1 MTHTFAN
8 SEKPLILI
16 LLVINRK
23 AKMHRSTIKE
33 TGFLLFVSKFICL
46 SRKRNPVSQE
56 KGLTLVECLAAI
68 VIFGLSITAIT
79 SPIMLAMAT
88 RVRAYRAQQA
98 MQIAQGEI
106 DRVRLI
112 LERGDLPLAQLT
124 PLLPPNAGDGEPKAV
139 EAPTGED
146 TACNTTTASNPNQWC
161 RVTLKNE
168 EFAVQTF
175 RTKTKTPKDISP
187 ESKSQTPIGLMMGV
201 RVYPIAAI
209 NSNQTLSKEPM
220 SLGFSAITTS
230 SAAPLVAIYTPI
242 VRSDLDKSA
251 DIYKELLK

>member
-1 MTHTFAN
+1 MCFQ
-8 SEKPLILI
+8 
-16 LLVINRK
+16 
-23 AKMHRSTIKE
+23 MHRLTIKK
-33 TGFLLFVSKFICL
+33 TGFLLFVSKVICL
-46 SRKRNPVSQE
+46 SRKRNPASSE

-88 RVRAYRAQQA
+88 RVRAYRVQQA

-112 LERGDLPLAQLT
+112 LERGDLSLAQLT
-124 PLLPPNAGDGEPKAV
+124 PLLPPNAGGGEAAAFG
-139 EAPTGED
+139 APTAED
-146 TACNTTTASNPNQWC
+146 TACKTTASTPKPTASNSNQWC

-175 RTKTKTPKDISP
+175 RTKTTALKDISP
-187 ESKSQTPIGLMMGV
+187 DSKSQTPIGLMMGV

-209 NSNQTLSKEPM
+209 NSKQALSKEPM

-242 VRSDLDKSA
+242 VRSDLDESA
-251 DIYKELLK
+251 EVYKALLE

>member
-1 MTHTFAN
+1 
-8 SEKPLILI
+8 
-16 LLVINRK
+16 
-23 AKMHRSTIKE
+23 MHRLTIKE
-33 TGFLLFVSKFICL
+33 TGLLFISQFIGL
-46 SRKRNPVSQE
+46 SRKRNPVSTE

-112 LERGDLPLAQLT
+112 LERGDLSTAQLT
-124 PLLPPNAGDGEPKAV
+124 PLLPPNAGAGAAKAV
-139 EAPTGED
+139 EAPTAQNTSCTP
-146 TACNTTTASNPNQWC
+146 TATSPTQWC
-161 RVTLKNE
+161 LVKVKEE

-175 RTKTKTPKDISP
+175 RTNTKTLSDLPSGQ
-187 ESKSQTPIGLMMGV
+187 SKSQAPIGLMMGV

-209 NSNQTLSKEPM
+209 NSNQTLSTEPM
-220 SLGFSAITTS
+220 SLGFSAITTA

-242 VRSDLDKSA
+242 VRSDLQQSA
-251 DIYKELLK
+251 EIYTKLLSN